1 MDADSGVELESL
13 KVDGGMVANDLLM
26 QFQAD
31 LLGVPVIRPKVA
43 ETTALG
49 AAYAAGLADGPLGQP
64 GGPAR
69 ELAARTSAGTRPWT
83 PPSATSTTGSGR
95 RPSRGPS
102 TGSRPSD
109 RSPRGRRPPGRRP
122 ARGRLRPSVVGIV
135 IVSHS
140 AGLADG
146 VVELARQMGGEELAL
161 EAAGG
166 MEDGEIGTDA
176 ERVKAAIERARS
188 DDGVLVLMD
197 LGSAVMSAEMA
208 AEMVAMEDADLR
220 VVLSEAPLVEGAVA
234 AAARAR
240 GGSPLDEVAAEARA
254 ALGMKASALG
264 VEEEAGAGAPAPVV
278 EETGPPGPQRRLHVG
293 NRLGLHARPAA
304 RFVEAAGRFE
314 AVVTVSDETT
324 GRGPVDG
331 RSLTALVTLG
341 VRQGHDIVVR
351 ASGRRPRR
359 RWRPSRR
366 WRRRG
371 SATRT
376 AAERPRPRRRP
387 RSPPRPPSPS
397 PKLPRRA
404 RSSPGSRPRAASR
417 SVPPGRSTRPCSR
430 RATTSRRAIRTRSGR
445 GCRRPARRRGRTSS
459 GRARR
464 WPGAPASPRPRS
476 STPTCCCSTTPRCS
490 TPPAARSR
498 RARPAPRRP
507 GPRPPPRRQAPTAT
521 STTPTCASA
530 PRTSRTSPPA
540 CCGA

>member
-1 MDADSGVELESL
+1 M
-13 KVDGGMVANDLLM
+13 
-26 QFQAD
+26 
-31 LLGVPVIRPKVA
+31 
-43 ETTALG
+43 
-49 AAYAAGLADGPLGQP
+49 
-64 GGPAR
+64 
-69 ELAARTSAGTRPWT
+69 
-83 PPSATSTTGSGR
+83 
-95 RPSRGPS
+95 
-102 TGSRPSD
+102 
-109 RSPRGRRPPGRRP
+109 
-122 ARGRLRPSVVGIV
+122 VGIV

-314 AVVTVSDETT
+314 AVVTVRDETT

-351 ASGRRPRR
+351 ASGEEAEAALEALEALAATGFGDADGGGAAAAPQAPAEPATPSEPEPEAPAPGAELAGIAASSGVAVGPARPLDAPVLTPRDDEPAGDPDEEWAR
-359 RWRPSRR
+359 LQ
-366 WRRRG
+366 
-371 SATRT
+371 T
-376 AAERPRPRRRP
+376 AREAARADIE
-387 RSPPRPPSPS
+387 
-397 PKLPRRA
+397 RA
-404 RSSPGSRPRAASR
+404 RATVAGRAGESEAAIFDAH
-417 SVPPGRSTRPCSR
+417 VLLLDDAALLDP
-430 RATTSRRAIRTRSGR
+430 ARRAIEAGEAGAAAAWAAAAAAAAGAYRDLDDPYLRE
-445 GCRRPARRRGRTSS
+445 
-459 GRARR
+459 RA
-464 WPGAPASPRPRS
+464 ADVEDV
-476 STPTCCCSTTPRCS
+476 
-490 TPPAARSR
+490 AARVLR
-498 RARPAPRRP
+498 RLTGAEEAAGAVEAGIVLADELTPGQAAELDSARVLWPR
-507 GPRPPPRRQAPTAT
+507 
-521 STTPTCASA
+521 
-530 PRTSRTSPPA
+530 RTSRP
-540 CCGA
+540 